1 MERYE
6 EAIKT
11 FKEILRLYP
20 DMADAKRKL
29 EVLKCIQNEE
39 DSEEELY
46 WGFCW
51 GEIIERQKESILD
64 LFFSKES

>member
-1 MERYE
+1 MNYRGVILGKMERYE

-46 WGFCW
+46 
-51 GEIIERQKESILD
+51 
-64 LFFSKES
+64 